1 MWSPD
6 IAHLFHLK
14 RADMLDYTLH
24 EYIAMV
30 DATRTHVK
38 ANS

>member
-14 RADMLDYTLH
+14 RADMLDHTLH

-30 DATRTHVK
+30 DAAKSYAK
-38 ANS
+38 ANG